1 MDRFVQRSRP
11 AGQSRAPLS
20 VASSNLAR
28 RDTDERPVKKRKV
41 TPQQEIRD
49 SDAESDD
56 GENSGLAAEQSR
68 LTEFE
73 SALPSIDVG
82 KDAIEEYETLR
93 ASQLEADGLDP
104 SKPEKGR
111 WVRGRSS
118 IYVDAFT
125 LALDTVLEDET
136 HLFDDKERRVF
147 EQWRALD
154 YEAQY
159 LYLLY
164 AFVPCNAWIRAD
176 GSTAMCAYFS
186 GKQHPGTASS
196 GWDITAIYPTSTG
209 LSSNCYKCASCR
221 TRRVRSPL
229 ATWMELRWRTS
240 HWATPSHLQMPQ
252 KTT

>member
-1 MDRFVQRSRP
+1 MRRKESDASYYCDTMDRFVQRSRP
-11 AGQSRAPLS
+11 AEQTRKPLS

-28 RDTDERPVKKRKV
+28 RDTDERPAKKRKV

-56 GENSGLAAEQSR
+56 GENSDLDVDPPG

-82 KDAIEEYETLR
+82 REAIEEYETLR
-93 ASQLEADGLDP
+93 ASQLEEEGLDA
-104 SKPEKGR
+104 SERDKGK

-118 IYVDAFT
+118 IYVDAFN
-125 LALDTVLEDET
+125 LALDAVLQDET

-147 EQWRALD
+147 ELWRALD

-164 AFVPCNAWIRAD
+164 AFVPCIA
-176 GSTAMCAYFS
+176 
-186 GKQHPGTASS
+186 
-196 GWDITAIYPTSTG
+196 
-209 LSSNCYKCASCR
+209 
-221 TRRVRSPL
+221 
-229 ATWMELRWRTS
+229 
-240 HWATPSHLQMPQ
+240 
-252 KTT
+252 